1 MKNDVKRSFS
11 LFPATKR
18 YEFTRSRRFRVVR
31 VRTLLFSKVP
41 RCKDSNG
48 KDLFIVAQAVHGFS
62 NNSAVR
68 NSLYDDS
75 VVITLFVQ
83 Q

>member
-1 MKNDVKRSFS
+1 MKNDVTRSFS
-11 LFPATKR
+11 LFPAMNR

-31 VRTLLFSKVP
+31 VCTLLFLEVP

-62 NNSAVR
+62 TNSAVR
-68 NSLYDDS
+68 N
-75 VVITLFVQ
+75 
-83 Q
+83 